1 MKIYHDLEQGSPE
14 WLDVR
19 RRNFT
24 ASELGPWALEPVK
37 INLTVEEIKT
47 RLDLW
52 GISRKGVT
60 KRDELLAMLPEPET
74 HFELCDGAR
83 TAILSKIKQEV
94 MLNRQAIPA
103 DQLTEENQ
111 LWLAREEEIAAKDA
125 KSFEYNIPVKYGK
138 LLEPYAREFYERKT
152 GFVVTEVGFV
162 EHDSTGFGCSPDGLV
177 STHGDLNRCNPS
189 SAAINATHGLEIKCP
204 TPETHAAWLLAGTLP
219 ECHKLQVHACL
230 ATTGLDTWH
239 FLSYCPGDAPLLLTV
254 KRDEF
259 TDRLEAGLK
268 TLVAEKAKIKARLRD
283 LTKEW
288 LAEYGKVGA

>member
-1 MKIYHDLEQGSPE
+1 MKIYHDLLQGSVE

-37 INLTVEEIKT
+37 INLTVDEIKAE
-47 RLDLW
+47 LDAF
-52 GISRKGVT
+52 GIIRKGLT
-60 KRDELLAMLPEPET
+60 KRNDLLMLLPNLE
-74 HFELCDGAR
+74 FRGELCDGAR

-103 DQLTEENQ
+103 EHLTEENQ

-152 GFVVTEVGFV
+152 GYQVTEVGFI
-162 EHDSTGFGCSPDGLV
+162 EADSMGFGCSPDGLILKDASFPV
-177 STHGDLNRCNPS
+177 IGWNCSHG
-189 SAAINATHGLEIKCP
+189 IEIKCP

-219 ECHKLQVHACL
+219 ECHRLQVHACL
-230 ATTGLDTWH
+230 AVTGLDRWD
-239 FLSYCPGDAPLLLTV
+239 FLSYCPGDAPLLVTV
-254 KRDEF
+254 ERDEF

-268 TLVAEKAKIKARLRD
+268 VLVAEKSKIKATLAGMWR
-283 LTKEW
+283 
-288 LAEYGKVGA
+288 AEYGKAGA

>member
-1 MKIYHDLEQGSPE
+1 MKIYQDLEQGSPE

-37 INLTVEEIKT
+37 INLTVEEIKNH
-47 RLDLW
+47 LDLW
-52 GISRKGVT
+52 AINRKGVT

-152 GFVVTEVGFV
+152 GYTVTEVGFV
-162 EHDSTGFGCSPDGLV
+162 EHDSTGFGCSPDGLCLFDQGMP
-177 STHGDLNRCNPS
+177 HG
-189 SAAINATHGLEIKCP
+189 IEIKCP

-230 ATTGLDTWH
+230 AVTGLDRWD

-254 KRDEF
+254 ERDEF
-259 TDRLEAGLK
+259 TDRLESGLK

-288 LAEYGKVGA
+288 LAEHGKAGA